1 MAELQINH
9 RIVAPTTETDAERAW
24 RYGLERTNLRDQFYG
39 YVTFQDDSMMTKVG
53 SLLETSRRLS
63 PRRRATQK
71 KTRERN
77 RGLMRHEN

>member
-24 RYGLERTNLRDQFYG
+24 RYGLERTNQRDQFYG

-53 SLLETSRRLS
+53 VYSKRQDAFRHADTLLKKRRES
-63 PRRRATQK
+63 
-71 KTRERN
+71 
-77 RGLMRHEN
+77 GISD

>member
-53 SLLETSRRLS
+53 SLLET
-63 PRRRATQK
+63 
-71 KTRERN
+71 
-77 RGLMRHEN
+77 